1 MSLFL
6 TTVGILLLLT
16 SLAGIAFGA
25 YMSTHP
31 KTRESGGMFAL
42 LWVPALA
49 AAVGILLRDPVTV
62 VVSLICF
69 VVAGATLYI
78 AGFVTKMRQPKT
90 RRTTSENRQ
99 NSTPAQTS
107 RESSSGKKYRRAAS

>member
-6 TTVGILLLLT
+6 TIVGVLLLLP

-49 AAVGILLRDPVTV
+49 AAIGVLLRDPVTV

-69 VVAGATLYI
+69 VVAGTTLCV
-78 AGFVTKMRQPKT
+78 AGVVTKIRQPKT

-99 NSTPAQTS
+99 NLTHAQTT
-107 RESSSGKKYRRAAS
+107 RESSSRKKYRRTAS